1 LERVLKY
8 QERVVDEEYS
18 LETQV
23 PNLYLSIRNLLLEEV
38 YSDINEC
45 SPLVMELSKKMRQ
58 SLDIYKMQKREP
70 YTRVSGVDAGSQ
82 ILPLAFK
89 RYAVISSLVYSLPTG
104 SRYFLKPEAFSFP
117 YKMAGHR
124 IQSIVNVRREAKLY
138 ETACRFIEE
147 NVEVELILVDGP
159 LAFSNWW
166 STAGKDEDKQRLV
179 YAVNR
184 LLSLCMERGTSVAG
198 IVKRPSAR
206 YLLYEMGLQGETDLS
221 DSFLMLH
228 TLRSGERTGVFSP
241 RSAIRKAVR
250 SAPFMDA
257 IDSPVYSFYC
267 RFSKEWSIP
276 PLRIDLPAF
285 VLGDVGEIADFCYGS
300 SYWKGIPMPIVKA
313 DEEVRISKRFISEVY
328 HDILGKVI
336 KSRWAIT
343 NLAPM
348 WGEGAWLGA

>member
-1 LERVLKY
+1 MFEY
-8 QERVVDEEYS
+8 QERVVDQEYN
-18 LETQV
+18 LETRV

-38 YSDINEC
+38 YSDVNEC
-45 SPLVMELSKKMRQ
+45 SPLVMELSKKMRK
-58 SLDIYKMQKREP
+58 SLDIYEMQKREP
-70 YTRVSGVDAGSQ
+70 YTRVSGADAGSQ
-82 ILPLAFK
+82 ILPLAFR
-89 RYAVISSLVYSLPTG
+89 RYAVISALVYSLPTG

-117 YKMAGHR
+117 HKIAGHR

-138 ETACRFIEE
+138 ETACRFIEK
-147 NVEVELILVDGP
+147 NVGVELILVDGP

-166 STAGKDEDKQRLV
+166 STAGKDDDKQRLV

-184 LLSLCMERGTSVAG
+184 LLNLCMERGTSVAG

-241 RSAIRKAVR
+241 RSAIRKALR
-250 SAPFMDA
+250 STPFMDA

-285 VLGDVGEIADFCYGS
+285 VLGDVEDIADFCYGS
-300 SYWKGIPMPIVKA
+300 SYRKGIPMPIIRA

-348 WGEGAWLGA
+348 WGEGAWMGA

>member
-1 LERVLKY
+1 MFEY
-8 QERVVDEEYS
+8 QERVVDQEYN
-18 LETQV
+18 LETRV

-38 YSDINEC
+38 YSDVNEC
-45 SPLVMELSKKMRQ
+45 SPLVMELSKKMRK
-58 SLDIYKMQKREP
+58 SLDIYEMQKREP
-70 YTRVSGVDAGSQ
+70 YTRVSGADAGSQ
-82 ILPLAFK
+82 ILPLAFR
-89 RYAVISSLVYSLPTG
+89 RYAVISALVYSLPTG

-117 YKMAGHR
+117 HKIAGHR

-138 ETACRFIEE
+138 ETACRFIEK
-147 NVEVELILVDGP
+147 NVGVELILVDGP

-166 STAGKDEDKQRLV
+166 STAGKDDDKQRLV

-184 LLSLCMERGTSVAG
+184 LLNLCMERGTSVAG

-241 RSAIRKAVR
+241 RSAIRKALR
-250 SAPFMDA
+250 STPFMDA

-285 VLGDVGEIADFCYGS
+285 VLGDVEDIADFCYGS
-300 SYWKGIPMPIVKA
+300 SYGKGIPMPIIRA

-348 WGEGAWLGA
+348 WGEGAWMGA